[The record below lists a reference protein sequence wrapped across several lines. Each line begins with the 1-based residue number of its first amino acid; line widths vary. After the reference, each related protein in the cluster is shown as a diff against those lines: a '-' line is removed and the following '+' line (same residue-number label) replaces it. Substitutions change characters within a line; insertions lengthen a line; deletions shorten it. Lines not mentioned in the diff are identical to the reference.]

1 MARYKNG
8 INGAFSGKIGNVI
21 GATCRGVDYMR
32 SVPGV
37 SSGKKYS
44 EAQINQRIKFALVVN
59 WLRPLLGWINIGFKV
74 LNGCKTAMNLAISYH
89 LNEAVAG
96 EGPDYTI
103 DFKRAVFS
111 IGELLISWVKEVMC
125 VRNALLTV
133 KWADARESV
142 FCNRADRANFIV
154 YNMAKGVFVTF
165 ENAAQRMD
173 KEVSL
178 QLPNDFAGDL
188 IHCWMSYVNENG
200 DKVSISVYLGEV
212 MIG

>member
-1 MARYKNG
+1 MLNPG
-8 INGAFSGKIGNVI
+8 DIESI
-21 GATCRGVDYMR
+21 
-32 SVPGV
+32 SVL
-37 SSGKKYS
+37 KD
-44 EAQINQRIKFALVVN
+44 ADQ
-59 WLRPLLGWINIGFKV
+59 
-74 LNGCKTAMNLAISYH
+74 T
-89 LNEAVAG
+89 VAG

-103 DFKRAVFS
+103 DFKKAVFS

-125 VRNALLTV
+125 GRNALLTV
-133 KWADARESV
+133 KWVDAPESV

-165 ENAAQRMD
+165 ENAARRMD

-200 DKVSISVYLGEV
+200 DKVSTSVYLGEV
-212 MIG
+212 MVG